1 MDETFIIACGVVW
14 RKTAD
19 PEAGWSLVAALDSP
33 DPSIRSLAEAMLAA
47 GADDSLALL
56 EAAVEAGVL
65 SPEKAAPCISQLLQT
80 EGCWTTFQAETTLAS
95 GRDCWDEDKP
105 CKPN

>member
-1 MDETFIIACGVVW
+1 MDHSSILACAIVW

-33 DPSIRSLAEAMLAA
+33 DPSIRSFVEAVLADGSEE
-47 GADDSLALL
+47 SLALL

-65 SPEKAAPCISQLLQT
+65 SPERAAPCISQLLQT
-80 EGCWTTFQAETTLAS
+80 ESCWTGFQAENAF
-95 GRDCWDEDKP
+95 GRS
-105 CKPN
+105 N

>member
-33 DPSIRSLAEAMLAA
+33 DPSIRSLAEAMLSA

-56 EAAVEAGVL
+56 EAAVAAGVL
-65 SPEKAAPCISQLLQT
+65 SPEKAAPCISQLLQA
-80 EGCWTTFQAETTLAS
+80 EGCWTAFQTEITTFD
-95 GRDCWDEDKP
+95 RR
-105 CKPN
+105 N